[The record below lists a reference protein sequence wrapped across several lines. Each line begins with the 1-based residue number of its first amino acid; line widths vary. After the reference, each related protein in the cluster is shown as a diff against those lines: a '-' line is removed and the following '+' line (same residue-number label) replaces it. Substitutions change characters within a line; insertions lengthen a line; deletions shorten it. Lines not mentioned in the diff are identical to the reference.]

1 MSQDAYALF
10 QTIKKIKGY
19 IMIRTSTYAT
29 PKYALSDTYL
39 VSPITNIA
47 GHQVIPLAA
56 PVVVSNS
63 IPAVANHA
71 TIALNGSNRV
81 RLTVWVAGLLSGLG
95 IRIVGWSKTKDNKYV
110 PSLLYYGEFQ
120 SAGTDASTILGDA
133 LVPVLAFAQ
142 PTKGPS
148 STANT
153 TNTFQEAF
161 HHNFTGYAPIPGSL
175 VLNTLG
181 YTHLDFEFVATA
193 AASNKC
199 NVYVTEI

>member
-10 QTIKKIKGY
+10 QTIKTIKGHT
-19 IMIRTSTYAT
+19 MIRTSTYAT

-39 VSPITNIA
+39 VSPTANIA
-47 GHQVIPLAA
+47 GHQVIALAA

-63 IPAVANHA
+63 IPAIANHA

-81 RLTVWVAGLLSGLG
+81 RLTVWVAALVGTHG
-95 IRIVGWSKTKDNKYV
+95 IRIVGWSKTKDSKYV
-110 PSLLYYGEFQ
+110 PSLLYYGEFA
-120 SAGTDASTILGDA
+120 SAGTDASTILGEA
-133 LVPVLAFAQ
+133 LVPVITFAQ

-181 YTHLDFEFVATA
+181 YTHLDFEFVAA
-193 AASNKC
+193 AAANNKC